1 MNKPAANPPHLDLE
15 TLVAEVIRQSP
26 DPIAETAMRMLLPLS
41 NNLTVIIGHNG
52 FKALFDRGMHAA
64 GKKHPW
70 LVTAEDSSDRLSSPE
85 SLKAALCKQEPGEA
99 IQATALLFSTLL
111 DLLVALIG
119 QALTL
124 KLLSASWGIAFDQA
138 VRGTT
143 K

>member
-85 SLKAALCKQEPGEA
+85 SLKAALSQQEPREA
-99 IQATALLFSTLL
+99 IEATALLFSTLL
-111 DLLVALIG
+111 ELLVALIG

-124 KLLSASWGIAFDQA
+124 KLLSASWGIAFDPA
-138 VRGTT
+138 VRGTQ